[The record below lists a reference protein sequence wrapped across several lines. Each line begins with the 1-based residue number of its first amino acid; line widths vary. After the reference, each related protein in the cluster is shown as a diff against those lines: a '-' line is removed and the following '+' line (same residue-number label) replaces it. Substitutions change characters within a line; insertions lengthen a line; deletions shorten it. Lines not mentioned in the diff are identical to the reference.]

1 MPPVLESPLLCRV
14 TLLLSLYLLG
24 ACSTRP
30 PAQPE
35 DLCQIFAEKTAWHQ
49 AAQGMTQ
56 RWGTPSF
63 VTMAMM
69 YQESS
74 FREDARPPM
83 RYFLGVIP
91 YGRPS
96 TAYGYA
102 QVKDETWADYQRET
116 GNRWASR
123 DDFADALDFMGWY
136 TSKSQRVNGISK
148 WDAYNQYLNYHEGW
162 GGFSRGSHLQK
173 AWLLPVAAKVDAQNA
188 GDPLYE
194 PMAGNWDDSL
204 AFQAACD
211 LVFKGGEQPNGYTE
225 PLLHAWRQKKKAA
238 AKVPA

>member
-1 MPPVLESPLLCRV
+1 MPPVLESPVLCRA
-14 TLLLSLYLLG
+14 TLLLSIYLLG

-35 DLCQIFAEKTAWHQ
+35 DLCQIFAEKSAWHQ

-102 QVKDETWADYQRET
+102 QAIDGTWDWYIRET
-116 GNRWASR
+116 GKRGADR
-123 DDFADALDFMGWY
+123 DDFSDASDFIGWY
-136 TSKSQRVNGISK
+136 MNTNQQMNGVSTR
-148 WDAYNQYLNYHEGW
+148 DAYNQYLAYHEGKA
-162 GGFSRGSHLQK
+162 GFAKGSYHK
-173 AWLLPVAAKVDAQNA
+173 KPWLPPVARDVQAWA
-188 GDPLYE
+188 LRYE
-194 PMAGNWDDSL
+194 QQL
-204 AFQAACD
+204 ASC
-211 LVFKGGEQPNGYTE
+211 PI
-225 PLLHAWRQKKKAA
+225 R
-238 AKVPA
+238 

>member
-1 MPPVLESPLLCRV
+1 MSSMPPVLESPMLCRA
-14 TLLLSLYLLG
+14 TLLLSIYLLG

-35 DLCQIFAEKTAWHQ
+35 DLCQIFAEKSAWHQ

-116 GNRWASR
+116 GNSWASR

-136 TSKSQRVNGISK
+136 TSKSQKVNGISK

-173 AWLLPVAAKVDAQNA
+173 AWLLPVAAKVDARAKRYAMQYRSCKA
-188 GDPLYE
+188 QL
-194 PMAGNWDDSL
+194 DSGWL
-204 AFQAACD
+204 
-211 LVFKGGEQPNGYTE
+211 
-225 PLLHAWRQKKKAA
+225 
-238 AKVPA
+238 